1 MKKYLAITV
10 LGLFVLT
17 SCGNLV
23 KDKKKTRDFVDTV
36 GYATKAWQ
44 MDSVMSRIERIQKEE
59 YESHLKFKDLGAAK
73 VVICPHDDYS
83 YVGYL
88 YPATLKNI
96 KAKTV
101 LIFGVAH
108 KAKKL
113 NLENQLIFDSYD
125 YWKAPYGDVKVSE
138 LRNEIME
145 KLSHSIYQVNDT
157 MQSIEHS
164 VEAIVPFLQY
174 FNRDV
179 QIIHVLVPY
188 MPYDK
193 MKEIA
198 LVLSK
203 AIDKTL
209 NENKMKWGDDFAMV
223 ISSDAVHYGD
233 EDWGGENFAFYGVS
247 CTSYVDTKAHEL
259 DIMQTIAGQIT
270 PGKIKRFTQYT
281 VDDYDYKKYKWTWC
295 GRYSVPLGLLTAN
308 YLKEMREGTPLRGRV
323 IGYSSSYKNMPLP
336 VKDLNM
342 DVTAPAY
349 DHHWVGYAAIRY
361 D

>member
-1 MKKYLAITV
+1 MKYLLI
-10 LGLFVLT
+10 LLSGIFLFT
-17 SCGNLV
+17 SCRNTFSNGE
-23 KDKKKTRDFVDTV
+23 KTRERVDTV
-36 GYATKAWQ
+36 GYASRAWQ
-44 MDSVMSRIERIQKEE
+44 MDSIMARIKRIQKKE
-59 YESHLKFKDLGAAK
+59 YQSHLKFENTGAAK

-88 YPATLKNI
+88 YPATLSNI

-125 YWKAPYGDVKVSE
+125 YWEAPYGKVRVSKM
-138 LRNEIME
+138 RNEIMK
-145 KLSHSIYQVNDT
+145 KLPENIYQVNDT
-157 MQSIEHS
+157 MQAIEHS

-179 QIIHVLVPY
+179 QIISVLVPY
-188 MPYDK
+188 MSFAR
-193 MKEIA
+193 MKEIS
-198 LVLSK
+198 LMLSK
-203 AIDKTL
+203 AIDETL
-209 NENKMKWGDDFAMV
+209 NGEGLKWGDDFAMV

-233 EDWGGENFAFYGVS
+233 EDWGGKNFAFFGVS

-259 DIMQTIAGQIT
+259 DIMQTIAGRIT

-308 YLKEMREGTPLRGRV
+308 YLKEMRDGTALRGRV
-323 IGYSSSYKNMPLP
+323 IGYTSSYKNMPLP